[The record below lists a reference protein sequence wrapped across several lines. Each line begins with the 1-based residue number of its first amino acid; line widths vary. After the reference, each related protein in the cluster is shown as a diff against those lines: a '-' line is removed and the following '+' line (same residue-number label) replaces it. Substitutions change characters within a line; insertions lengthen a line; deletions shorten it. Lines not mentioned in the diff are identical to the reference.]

1 MKRSQI
7 YHTVQKLNRIPSFFQ
22 TGIKSFF
29 IGRAVPFVGT
39 SGLRFEKTTTHDW
52 VASILN
58 SPKVRNHLGQLH
70 ACGMVLLAES
80 IAILIVA
87 MNLPADKLPLVK
99 NINADF
105 VKRSTGGLRAKVSLT
120 DKQIEY
126 IQSAEK
132 GELPLEVEIIDHAG
146 IQPVVVTVTAVW
158 IPKKRKS

>member
-7 YHTVQKLNRIPSFFQ
+7 YHTISRLNKLPEFLQI
-22 TGIKSFF
+22 GIKSFF

-39 SGLRFEKTTTHDW
+39 SGLRFEKTSESEW
-52 VASILN
+52 IASIPN
-58 SPKVRNHLGQLH
+58 SPNVRNHLKQLH

-105 VKRSTGGLRAKVSLT
+105 VKRSTGGLKAKVKLT
-120 DKQIEY
+120 EEQISY
-126 IQSAEK
+126 IQSSEK
-132 GELPLEVEIIDHAG
+132 GELPLEVEIIDSAG
-146 IQPVVVTVTAVW
+146 IQPVIVSVTAVW
-158 IPKKRKS
+158 IPKKRK

>member
-1 MKRSQI
+1 
-7 YHTVQKLNRIPSFFQ
+7 
-22 TGIKSFF
+22 
-29 IGRAVPFVGT
+29 
-39 SGLRFEKTTTHDW
+39 
-52 VASILN
+52 
-58 SPKVRNHLGQLH
+58 
-70 ACGMVLLAES
+70 MVLLAES

>member
-7 YHTVQKLNRIPSFFQ
+7 YHTIQKLNKLPLFLQ
-22 TGIKSFF
+22 TGMKSFF

-39 SGLRFEKTTTHDW
+39 SGLRFEKTNTNEW
-52 VASILN
+52 VAFIPN
-58 SPKVRNHLGQLH
+58 SPNVRNHLGQLH
-70 ACGMVLLAES
+70 ACAMVLLAES

-120 DKQIEY
+120 EKQIEY
-126 IQSAEK
+126 IQSTEK
-132 GELPLEVEIIDHAG
+132 GELPLEVEIVDSAE
-146 IQPVVVTVTAVW
+146 IQPVIVTVTAVW
-158 IPKKRKS
+158 IPKKRIK